1 GDAPDPAEDQSAVE
15 KALGCSLE
23 WNPRFA
29 RLKRI
34 VDGSCELPLSTASLR
49 RAGRIQLLPLVA
61 HARAKNIQRLVVL
74 LYLPDT
80 DIFDSQ
86 PAPTAPVLENTGGPS
101 QLLRRLNRSRVYSWS
116 LGATVPEVIAFSFG
130 FTPRTV
136 NRAALASALILLIP
150 ILFVSWLGRKALS
163 APDSD

>member
-1 GDAPDPAEDQSAVE
+1 
-15 KALGCSLE
+15 
-23 WNPRFA
+23 
-29 RLKRI
+29 
-34 VDGSCELPLSTASLR
+34 
-49 RAGRIQLLPLVA
+49 
-61 HARAKNIQRLVVL
+61 
-74 LYLPDT
+74 

-163 APDSD
+163 APESDRAAVWFSYMRYLQWSLSGSLIGWWTVTEPLHLVPLLKFFSTGWTASLWNFPVTAIIVDWVPPCLV